1 MNTEDAEIVKAV
13 RRGGV
18 PASSA
23 LARLLESGES
33 YPGNVS
39 DIEALASEFS
49 SAASSY
55 PVAAVAWTYPETHG
69 IGKYN
74 GENEMV
80 ARFVRDAVDG
90 SLF

>member
-23 LARLLESGES
+23 LARVLESGES

-39 DIEALASEFS
+39 DIEALTSDFS
-49 SAASSY
+49 SAAFSY
-55 PVAAVAWTYPETHG
+55 PVAAVAWAYLETHG

-90 SLF
+90 SFF

>member
-1 MNTEDAEIVKAV
+1 METRNAEIIKAV
-13 RRGGV
+13 KRGGAS
-18 PASSA
+18 ASSA

-39 DIEALASEFS
+39 DIESLTSDFS
-49 SAASSY
+49 SAAFSY
-55 PVAAVAWTYPETHG
+55 PVAAVAWAYLETHG

-74 GENEMV
+74 GENERV
-80 ARFVRDAVDG
+80 TRFVRAAADG